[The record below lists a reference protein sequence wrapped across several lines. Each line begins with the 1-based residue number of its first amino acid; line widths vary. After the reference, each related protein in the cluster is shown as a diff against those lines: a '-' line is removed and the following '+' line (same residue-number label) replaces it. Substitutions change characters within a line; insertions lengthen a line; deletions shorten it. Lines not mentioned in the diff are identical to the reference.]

1 MKKKTSWEAFI
12 RLMEQGAKQG
22 DLEALFN
29 LFFTLEEKEML
40 MARLQIIQ
48 ALLEGKKTQRTIA
61 KDLGVSISQITRG
74 SNALKSVSQAFLK
87 SFRWR

>member
-1 MKKKTSWEAFI
+1 
-12 RLMEQGAKQG
+12 MEQGAKQG